1 MEKILLFRR
10 FISRG
15 LSFTP
20 YLKESDIPED
30 VDSLAKILSRA
41 KNLYPGIGFKL
52 DFIEV
57 AQAFDFFGPRSRLD
71 LSNLKKNLCNFDS
84 INSDSIPL
92 NLMETYSTV
101 SSEPVP
107 GMDLTSE
114 KLPDLSQFE
123 ELSFEQL
130 EEGKKYLALF
140 PDGFNHVSH
149 FDLFGNSKNKAAA
162 VVQYSPSGI
171 FFGRSRKRA
180 FFPNKSLK
188 DRVTYFD
195 LSDEGLLKALD
206 PLLTVR
212 KTFFEV
218 SEETLERIA
227 GDSFEQE
234 YKRLNPEEE
243 ENLWYCSKFH

>member
-30 VDSLAKILSRA
+30 VDSLAEILSRA

-57 AQAFDFFGPRSRLD
+57 VQAFDFFGPRSTLD
-71 LSNLKKNLCNFDS
+71 LSNLKENLYDFDS
-84 INSDSIPL
+84 IDSGSIPL

-107 GMDLTSE
+107 GMDFTSE

-140 PDGFNHVSH
+140 PDGFNHTVH
-149 FDLFGNSKNKAAA
+149 FQLFGNSGTKAAA

-180 FFPNKSLK
+180 FFPNELLK
-188 DRVTYFD
+188 DCVTYFD
-195 LSDEGLLKALD
+195 LSDDNLLKALE

-218 SEETLERIA
+218 SEEALERIA
-227 GDSFEQE
+227 EDSFEQK
-234 YKRLNPEEE
+234 YKEMNPKEE